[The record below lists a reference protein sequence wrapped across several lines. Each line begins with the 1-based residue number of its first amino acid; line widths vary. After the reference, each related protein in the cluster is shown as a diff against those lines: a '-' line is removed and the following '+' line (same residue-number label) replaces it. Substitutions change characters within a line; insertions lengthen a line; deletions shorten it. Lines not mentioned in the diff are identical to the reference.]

1 MKIMELL
8 LIVLPV
14 FLVFGIGYISQKL
27 LNMDIKSIS
36 AMSLYILLP
45 LLTFDTFYRNE
56 LTVDYLY
63 LFIFSIVITVILIG
77 ITVLAGW
84 FMKSTK
90 EDISAILLGA
100 LFPNSGNYGAPVML
114 FALGAVAF
122 DYAIVLMVLH
132 GFIISTVGIF
142 IASFGGGATISVK
155 DAIVSIFRIP
165 VIYGAIAGIAFQL
178 GNITIDEK
186 LMDIIQMTGNAA
198 IPVVMLI
205 LGMQLAQIKKENF
218 ELKNINAVIFIR
230 MIISP
235 VVAMILVLFMPVD
248 ETMKIVFIVLNAM
261 PVAANSTMLAVQ
273 FNVKPNLVSFSTL
286 ITTLLSLLTIP
297 LFLYLIG
304 V

>member
-1 MKIMELL
+1 MELL
-8 LIVLPV
+8 MIVLPV
-14 FLVFGIGYISQKL
+14 FLIFGIGYISQKL
-27 LNMDIKSIS
+27 LKMDIKSIS

-63 LFIFSIVITVILIG
+63 LFIFSVIITVVLIG

-90 EDISAILLGA
+90 EDVSAILLGT

-142 IASFGGGATISVK
+142 IASFGSGGTISVK
-155 DAIVSIFRIP
+155 DAILSIFRIP
-165 VIYGAIAGIAFQL
+165 VIYGAAAGLLFQL
-178 GNITIDEK
+178 MDITIDDK
-186 LMDIIQMTGNAA
+186 LMDILQMTGNAA

-205 LGMQLAQIKKENF
+205 LGMQLAEIRKENF
-218 ELKNINAVIFIR
+218 ELRNINAVVLIR
-230 MIISP
+230 MVVSP
-235 VVAMILVLFMPVD
+235 VVAMVLVMFMPVD
-248 ETMKIVFIVLNAM
+248 ETMKMVFIILNAM

-286 ITTLLSLLTIP
+286 VTTLLSLLTIP
-297 LFLYLIG
+297 FFLYLIG
-304 V
+304 I

>member
-1 MKIMELL
+1 MELL
-8 LIVLPV
+8 MIVLPV
-14 FLVFGIGYISQKL
+14 FLIFGIGYASQKL
-27 LNMDIKSIS
+27 LKMDIKSIS

-63 LFIFSIVITVILIG
+63 LFIFSVIITVILIG
-77 ITVLAGW
+77 ITILIGW

-90 EDISAILLGA
+90 EDVSAILLGT

-142 IASFGGGATISVK
+142 IASFGSGGTISVK
-155 DAIVSIFRIP
+155 DAILSIFRIP
-165 VIYGAIAGIAFQL
+165 VIYGASAGLLLQL
-178 GNITIDEK
+178 THITIDDK
-186 LMDIIQMTGNAA
+186 LMDILQMTGNAA

-205 LGMQLAQIKKENF
+205 LGMQLAEIRKENF
-218 ELKNINAVIFIR
+218 ELRNINTVVLIR
-230 MIISP
+230 MVVSP
-235 VVAMILVLFMPVD
+235 LVAMVLVIFMPVD
-248 ETMKIVFIVLNAM
+248 ETMKMVFIILNAM

-286 ITTLLSLLTIP
+286 VTTLLSLLTIP
-297 LFLYLIG
+297 FFLYLIG
-304 V
+304 I

>member
-1 MKIMELL
+1 MELIM
-8 LIVLPV
+8 IVLPV

-27 LNMDIKSIS
+27 LKMDIKSIS
-36 AMSLYILLP
+36 AMALYILLP

-63 LFIFSIVITVILIG
+63 LFIFSIIITVILIG
-77 ITVLAGW
+77 ITILAGW

-90 EDISAILLGA
+90 EDISAILLGS

-142 IASFGGGATISVK
+142 IASFGSGATISVK
-155 DAIVSIFRIP
+155 DAVISIFRIP
-165 VIYGAIAGIAFQL
+165 VIYGAAAGLLFQL
-178 GNITIDEK
+178 ANISIDDK

-205 LGMQLAQIKKENF
+205 LGMQLARIKKENF
-218 ELKNINAVIFIR
+218 ELRNINAVVIIR

-235 VVAMILVLFMPVD
+235 VVAMVLVLFMPVD
-248 ETMKIVFIVLNAM
+248 ETMKMVFIILNAM

-286 ITTLLSLLTIP
+286 VTTLLSLLTIP

>member
-1 MKIMELL
+1 MELIM
-8 LIVLPV
+8 IVLPV

-27 LNMDIKSIS
+27 LKMDIKSIS
-36 AMSLYILLP
+36 AMALYILLP

-63 LFIFSIVITVILIG
+63 LFIFSIIITVILIG
-77 ITVLAGW
+77 ITILAGW

-90 EDISAILLGA
+90 EDISAILLGS

-142 IASFGGGATISVK
+142 IASFGSGATISVK
-155 DAIVSIFRIP
+155 DAVISIFRIP
-165 VIYGAIAGIAFQL
+165 VIYGAAAGLLFQL
-178 GNITIDEK
+178 ADISIDDK
-186 LMDIIQMTGNAA
+186 LMDIIQMTGNAS

-218 ELKNINAVIFIR
+218 ELRNINAVVIIR
-230 MIISP
+230 MVISP
-235 VVAMILVLFMPVD
+235 VVAMVLVLFMPVD
-248 ETMKIVFIVLNAM
+248 ETMKMVFIILNAM

-286 ITTLLSLLTIP
+286 VTTLLSLLTIP

>member
-1 MKIMELL
+1 MELL

-63 LFIFSIVITVILIG
+63 LFIFSIVITMILIG
-77 ITVLAGW
+77 ITVLTGW

>member
-1 MKIMELL
+1 MELL

-248 ETMKIVFIVLNAM
+248 ETMKMVFIVLNAM

>member
-1 MKIMELL
+1 MELL
-8 LIVLPV
+8 MIVLPV
-14 FLVFGIGYISQKL
+14 FLIFGIGYISQKL
-27 LNMDIKSIS
+27 LKMDIKSIS

-63 LFIFSIVITVILIG
+63 LFIFSVFITLILIG

-84 FMKSTK
+84 FMKSSK
-90 EDISAILLGA
+90 EDVSAILLGT

-142 IASFGGGATISVK
+142 IASFGSGGTISVK
-155 DAIVSIFRIP
+155 DAILSIFRIP
-165 VIYGAIAGIAFQL
+165 VIYGAAAGLLFQL
-178 GNITIDEK
+178 MGITIDEK
-186 LMDIIQMTGNAA
+186 LMDILQMTGNAA

-205 LGMQLAQIKKENF
+205 LGMQLAEIRKENF
-218 ELKNINAVIFIR
+218 ELRNINAVVLIR
-230 MIISP
+230 MVVSP
-235 VVAMILVLFMPVD
+235 IAAMVLVMFMPVD
-248 ETMKIVFIVLNAM
+248 ETMKMVFIILNAM

-286 ITTLLSLLTIP
+286 VTTLLSLLTIP
-297 LFLYLIG
+297 FFLYLIG
-304 V
+304 I

>member
-1 MKIMELL
+1 MELL
-8 LIVLPV
+8 MIVLPV
-14 FLVFGIGYISQKL
+14 FLIFGIGYASQKL
-27 LNMDIKSIS
+27 LKMDIKSIS

-63 LFIFSIVITVILIG
+63 LFIFSVIITVILIG
-77 ITVLAGW
+77 ITILIGW

-90 EDISAILLGA
+90 EDVSAILLGT

-142 IASFGGGATISVK
+142 IASFGSGGTISVK
-155 DAIVSIFRIP
+155 DAILSIFRIP
-165 VIYGAIAGIAFQL
+165 VIYGAAAGLLLQL
-178 GNITIDEK
+178 THITIDDK
-186 LMDIIQMTGNAA
+186 LMDILQMTGNAA

-205 LGMQLAQIKKENF
+205 LGMQLAEIRKENF
-218 ELKNINAVIFIR
+218 ELRNINTVVLIR
-230 MIISP
+230 MVVSP
-235 VVAMILVLFMPVD
+235 LVAMVLVIFMPVD
-248 ETMKIVFIVLNAM
+248 ETMKMVFIILNAM

-286 ITTLLSLLTIP
+286 VTTLLSLLTIP
-297 LFLYLIG
+297 FFLYLIG
-304 V
+304 I

>member
-63 LFIFSIVITVILIG
+63 LFIFSIIITVILIG

-248 ETMKIVFIVLNAM
+248 ETMKMVFIVLNAM

>member
-1 MKIMELL
+1 MELL
-8 LIVLPV
+8 MIVLPV
-14 FLVFGIGYISQKL
+14 FLIFGIGYASQKL
-27 LNMDIKSIS
+27 LKMDIKSIS

-56 LTVDYLY
+56 LTVDNLY
-63 LFIFSIVITVILIG
+63 LFIFSVIITVILIG
-77 ITVLAGW
+77 ITILIGW

-90 EDISAILLGA
+90 EDVSAILLGT

-142 IASFGGGATISVK
+142 IASFGSGGTISVK
-155 DAIVSIFRIP
+155 DAILSIFRIP
-165 VIYGAIAGIAFQL
+165 VIYGATAGLLLQL
-178 GNITIDEK
+178 THITIDDK
-186 LMDIIQMTGNAA
+186 LMDILQMTGNAA

-205 LGMQLAQIKKENF
+205 LGMQLAEIRKENF
-218 ELKNINAVIFIR
+218 ELRNINTVVLIR
-230 MIISP
+230 MVVSP
-235 VVAMILVLFMPVD
+235 LVAMVLVIFMPVD
-248 ETMKIVFIVLNAM
+248 ETMKMVFIILNAM

-286 ITTLLSLLTIP
+286 VTTLLSLLTIP
-297 LFLYLIG
+297 FFLYLIG
-304 V
+304 I

>member
-63 LFIFSIVITVILIG
+63 LFIFSIIITVILIG
-77 ITVLAGW
+77 ITVLTGW
-84 FMKSTK
+84 LMKSTK

-248 ETMKIVFIVLNAM
+248 ETMKMVFIVLNAM

>member
-1 MKIMELL
+1 MELL
-8 LIVLPV
+8 MIVLPV
-14 FLVFGIGYISQKL
+14 FLIFGIGYISQKL
-27 LNMDIKSIS
+27 LKMDIKSIS

-63 LFIFSIVITVILIG
+63 LFIFSVIITVVLIG

-90 EDISAILLGA
+90 EDVSAILLGT

-142 IASFGGGATISVK
+142 IASFGSGGTISVK
-155 DAIVSIFRIP
+155 DAILSIFRIP
-165 VIYGAIAGIAFQL
+165 VIYGAAAGLLFQL
-178 GNITIDEK
+178 MDITIDDK
-186 LMDIIQMTGNAA
+186 LMDILQMTGNAA

-205 LGMQLAQIKKENF
+205 LGMQLAEIRKENF
-218 ELKNINAVIFIR
+218 ELRNINAVVLIR
-230 MIISP
+230 MVVSP
-235 VVAMILVLFMPVD
+235 IAAMVLVMFMPVD
-248 ETMKIVFIVLNAM
+248 ETMKMVFIILNAM

-286 ITTLLSLLTIP
+286 VTTLLSLLTIP
-297 LFLYLIG
+297 FFLYLIG
-304 V
+304 I

>member
-1 MKIMELL
+1 MELL

-63 LFIFSIVITVILIG
+63 LFIFSIIITVILIG
-77 ITVLAGW
+77 ITVLTGW
-84 FMKSTK
+84 LMKSTK

-248 ETMKIVFIVLNAM
+248 ETMKMVFIVLNAM

>member
-248 ETMKIVFIVLNAM
+248 ETMKMVFIVLNAM

>member
-1 MKIMELL
+1 MELL
-8 LIVLPV
+8 MIVLPV
-14 FLVFGIGYISQKL
+14 FLIFGIGYASQKL
-27 LNMDIKSIS
+27 LKMDIKSIS

-56 LTVDYLY
+56 LTVDYLF
-63 LFIFSIVITVILIG
+63 LFIFSVIITVLLIG

-90 EDISAILLGA
+90 EDVSAILLGT

-142 IASFGGGATISVK
+142 IASFGSGGTISVK
-155 DAIVSIFRIP
+155 DAILSIFRIP
-165 VIYGAIAGIAFQL
+165 VIYGAAAGLLFQL
-178 GNITIDEK
+178 GNVTIDDK
-186 LMDIIQMTGNAA
+186 LMEILQMTGNAA

-205 LGMQLAQIKKENF
+205 LGMQLAEIRKENF
-218 ELKNINAVIFIR
+218 ELRNINAVVLIR
-230 MIISP
+230 MVVSP
-235 VVAMILVLFMPVD
+235 IVAMVLVMFMPVD
-248 ETMKIVFIVLNAM
+248 ETMKMVFIILNAM

-286 ITTLLSLLTIP
+286 VTTLLSLLTIP
-297 LFLYLIG
+297 FFLYLIG
-304 V
+304 I

>member
-1 MKIMELL
+1 MELIM
-8 LIVLPV
+8 IVLPV
-14 FLVFGIGYISQKL
+14 FMIFGIGYISQKL
-27 LNMDIKSIS
+27 LKMDIKSIS
-36 AMSLYILLP
+36 AMALYILLP
-45 LLTFDTFYRNE
+45 LLTFDTFFRNE

-63 LFIFSIVITVILIG
+63 LFIFSIIITIILIG
-77 ITVLAGW
+77 ITILAGW

-132 GFIISTVGIF
+132 GFLISTIGIF

-155 DAIVSIFRIP
+155 DAIISIFRIP
-165 VIYGAIAGIAFQL
+165 VIYGAIAGVVFQL
-178 GNITIDEK
+178 ANITIDEK
-186 LMDIIQMTGNAA
+186 LMEIIQMTGNAS

-218 ELKNINAVIFIR
+218 ELKNINAVIAIR

-235 VVAMILVLFMPVD
+235 VVAMGLVLFMPVG
-248 ETMKIVFIVLNAM
+248 ETMKMVFIILNAM

-286 ITTLLSLLTIP
+286 VTTLLSLLTIP
-297 LFLYLIG
+297 LFLYLVG

>member
-1 MKIMELL
+1 MELL

-63 LFIFSIVITVILIG
+63 LFIFSIIITVILIG
-77 ITVLAGW
+77 ITVLTGW
-84 FMKSTK
+84 LMKSTK

>member
-1 MKIMELL
+1 MELL

-27 LNMDIKSIS
+27 FNMDIKSIS

-63 LFIFSIVITVILIG
+63 LFIFSIIITVILIG
-77 ITVLAGW
+77 ITVLTGW
-84 FMKSTK
+84 LMKSTK

>member
-1 MKIMELL
+1 MELL
-8 LIVLPV
+8 MIVLPV
-14 FLVFGIGYISQKL
+14 FLIFGIGYVSQKL
-27 LNMDIKSIS
+27 LKMDIKSIS

-63 LFIFSIVITVILIG
+63 LFIFSVIITLILIG

-90 EDISAILLGA
+90 EDVSAILLGT

-142 IASFGGGATISVK
+142 IASFGSGGTISVK
-155 DAIVSIFRIP
+155 DAILSIFRIP
-165 VIYGAIAGIAFQL
+165 VIYGAAAGLLFQL
-178 GNITIDEK
+178 FDITIDEK
-186 LMDIIQMTGNAA
+186 LMDILQMTGNAA

-205 LGMQLAQIKKENF
+205 LGMQLAEIRKENF
-218 ELKNINAVIFIR
+218 ELRNINAVVFIR
-230 MIISP
+230 MVVSP
-235 VVAMILVLFMPVD
+235 IAAMVLVMFMPVD
-248 ETMKIVFIVLNAM
+248 ETMKMVFIILNAM

-286 ITTLLSLLTIP
+286 VTTLLSLLTIP
-297 LFLYLIG
+297 FFLYLIG
-304 V
+304 I

>member
-1 MKIMELL
+1 MELL
-8 LIVLPV
+8 MIVLPV
-14 FLVFGIGYISQKL
+14 FLIFGIGYVSQKL
-27 LNMDIKSIS
+27 LKMDIKSIS

-63 LFIFSIVITVILIG
+63 LFIFSVIITLILIG

-90 EDISAILLGA
+90 EDVSAILLGT

-142 IASFGGGATISVK
+142 IASFGSGGTISVK
-155 DAIVSIFRIP
+155 DAILSIFRIP
-165 VIYGAIAGIAFQL
+165 VIYGAAAGLLFQL
-178 GNITIDEK
+178 LDITIDEK
-186 LMDIIQMTGNAA
+186 LMDILQMTGNAA

-205 LGMQLAQIKKENF
+205 LGMQLAEIRKENF
-218 ELKNINAVIFIR
+218 ELRNINAVVFIR
-230 MIISP
+230 MVVSP
-235 VVAMILVLFMPVD
+235 IAAMVLVMFMPVD
-248 ETMKIVFIVLNAM
+248 ETMKMVFIILNAM

-286 ITTLLSLLTIP
+286 VTTLLSLLTIP
-297 LFLYLIG
+297 FFLYLIG
-304 V
+304 I

>member
-1 MKIMELL
+1 M
-8 LIVLPV
+8 IVLPV

-36 AMSLYILLP
+36 AMALYILLP
-45 LLTFDTFYRNE
+45 ILTFDTFYRNE

-63 LFIFSIVITVILIG
+63 LFIFSIIITIILIG

-84 FMKSTK
+84 LMKSTK

-155 DAIVSIFRIP
+155 DAIISIFRIP
-165 VIYGAIAGIAFQL
+165 VIYGAIAGVFFQL
-178 GNITIDEK
+178 VNITIDEK
-186 LMDIIQMTGNAA
+186 LMEIIQMTGNAS

-218 ELKNINAVIFIR
+218 ELRNINAVVIIR

-235 VVAMILVLFMPVD
+235 VVAMILVMFMPVD
-248 ETMKIVFIVLNAM
+248 ETMKMVFIILNAM

-286 ITTLLSLLTIP
+286 VTTLLSLLTIP
-297 LFLYLIG
+297 IFLALIG